1 MFSKWRWQ
9 TKCIWEF
16 SCFTSRTGEFDYPVI
31 LKNWDI
37 HIASA
42 VDAPFLVILQVANE
56 IRESGGKAVANF
68 DNVEDG
74 ERIIQKVVS
83 EFGKVGK
90 RNLSIFPLWNTATQ
104 KLS

>member
-1 MFSKWRWQ
+1 M
-9 TKCIWEF
+9 
-16 SCFTSRTGEFDYPVI
+16 
-31 LKNWDI
+31 
-37 HIASA
+37 
-42 VDAPFLVILQVANE
+42 ANE

-90 RNLSIFPLWNTATQ
+90 RNLSIFPL
-104 KLS
+104 